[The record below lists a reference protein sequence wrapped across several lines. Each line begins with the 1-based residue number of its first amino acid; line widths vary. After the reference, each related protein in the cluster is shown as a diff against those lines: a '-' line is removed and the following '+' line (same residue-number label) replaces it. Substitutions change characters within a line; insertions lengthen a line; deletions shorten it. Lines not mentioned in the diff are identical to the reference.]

1 MVLNPE
7 TLSFYMNENINSLM
21 NSFPLKDL
29 SANIVTPSNSL
40 IQANHY
46 MTCFQLK
53 VADKPGDFI
62 CLESRM
68 AAKNWI
74 DAIHSFYRSTL
85 RVPGPGED
93 IAILD
98 KGSST
103 QAASDSN
110 QFAELRIKNQQE
122 KEKQEE
128 LAEKSMQSI
137 IQNQNTKRNS
147 FLQSAIQGYKSK
159 MQEYKRA
166 QDLMEAGQLKSEKE
180 TEEATEQLDCMN
192 DQEAQDQQKGIQTTI
207 SDTMNDSNDKE
218 DKLQQELM
226 DKLANLSE

>member
-29 SANIVTPSNSL
+29 TATIVTPSNTM

-53 VADKPGDFI
+53 VSDKPADFI

-74 DAIHSFYRSTL
+74 DAIHAFYRSTL

-98 KGSST
+98 QGSSS

-128 LAEKSMQSI
+128 LAEKSM
-137 IQNQNTKRNS
+137 
-147 FLQSAIQGYKSK
+147 
-159 MQEYKRA
+159 
-166 QDLMEAGQLKSEKE
+166 
-180 TEEATEQLDCMN
+180 
-192 DQEAQDQQKGIQTTI
+192 
-207 SDTMNDSNDKE
+207 
-218 DKLQQELM
+218 
-226 DKLANLSE
+226 